1 MFERIESELRYE
13 LLALAGRQDARELK
27 NLLYRRLGLA
37 AVADALEI
45 DLATLEDALPLRES
59 VQAPVRE
66 RAAA

>member
-27 NLLYRRLGLA
+27 NLLYRRLGVA
-37 AVADALEI
+37 AVADALGI
-45 DLATLEDALPLRES
+45 DPATVEEAAQPRVE
-59 VQAPVRE
+59 PIRH